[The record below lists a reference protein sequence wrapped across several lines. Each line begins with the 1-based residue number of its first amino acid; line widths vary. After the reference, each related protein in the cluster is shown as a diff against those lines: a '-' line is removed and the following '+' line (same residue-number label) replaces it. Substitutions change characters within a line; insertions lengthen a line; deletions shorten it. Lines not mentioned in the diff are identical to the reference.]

1 MPLELRHDALELSV
15 HGLDVGGVGDLA
27 AEDLQL
33 AEQHLPLATERAL
46 PGGEPGVGGSL
57 GVVEERLMDAG
68 DAVPH
73 QPAPHL
79 VAVRTVERLA
89 QTGDRVVESS
99 HGGHLLPTAAGGGEG
114 SFSVTPAPGCDKA
127 VAHANFVRRGEDGF
141 NRRVASDYR
150 LSRPLAARMLGVLL
164 VVLGVVVVALT
175 LLVALL
181 DLPAWLLG
189 VGVLGTAVLVLVAGV
204 VLSRRT
210 TVVRLDR
217 TGYRVR
223 YVRGAGTTEA
233 RWTDVEDVVTA
244 TSAGERVVV
253 IRLRDGR
260 TTTVPVRMLAGSPDD
275 FVRDL
280 QAHLDEGH
288 GYRRIG

>member
-1 MPLELRHDALELSV
+1 
-15 HGLDVGGVGDLA
+15 
-27 AEDLQL
+27 
-33 AEQHLPLATERAL
+33 
-46 PGGEPGVGGSL
+46 
-57 GVVEERLMDAG
+57 
-68 DAVPH
+68 
-73 QPAPHL
+73 
-79 VAVRTVERLA
+79 
-89 QTGDRVVESS
+89 
-99 HGGHLLPTAAGGGEG
+99 
-114 SFSVTPAPGCDKA
+114 
-127 VAHANFVRRGEDGF
+127 
-141 NRRVASDYR
+141 
-150 LSRPLAARMLGVLL
+150 MLGVLL

>member
-1 MPLELRHDALELSV
+1 
-15 HGLDVGGVGDLA
+15 
-27 AEDLQL
+27 
-33 AEQHLPLATERAL
+33 
-46 PGGEPGVGGSL
+46 
-57 GVVEERLMDAG
+57 
-68 DAVPH
+68 
-73 QPAPHL
+73 
-79 VAVRTVERLA
+79 
-89 QTGDRVVESS
+89 
-99 HGGHLLPTAAGGGEG
+99 
-114 SFSVTPAPGCDKA
+114 
-127 VAHANFVRRGEDGF
+127 
-141 NRRVASDYR
+141 
-150 LSRPLAARMLGVLL
+150 MLGVLL
-164 VVLGVVVVALT
+164 VALGVVVVALT

-181 DLPAWLLG
+181 ELPAWLLG

-210 TVVRLDR
+210 TVVRLDE

>member
-1 MPLELRHDALELSV
+1 
-15 HGLDVGGVGDLA
+15 
-27 AEDLQL
+27 
-33 AEQHLPLATERAL
+33 
-46 PGGEPGVGGSL
+46 
-57 GVVEERLMDAG
+57 
-68 DAVPH
+68 
-73 QPAPHL
+73 
-79 VAVRTVERLA
+79 
-89 QTGDRVVESS
+89 
-99 HGGHLLPTAAGGGEG
+99 
-114 SFSVTPAPGCDKA
+114 
-127 VAHANFVRRGEDGF
+127 
-141 NRRVASDYR
+141 
-150 LSRPLAARMLGVLL
+150 MLGVLL
-164 VVLGVVVVALT
+164 VALGVVVVALT

-181 DLPAWLLG
+181 ELPAWLLG

-210 TVVRLDR
+210 TVVRLDE

-280 QAHLDEGH
+280 GTHLNEGH